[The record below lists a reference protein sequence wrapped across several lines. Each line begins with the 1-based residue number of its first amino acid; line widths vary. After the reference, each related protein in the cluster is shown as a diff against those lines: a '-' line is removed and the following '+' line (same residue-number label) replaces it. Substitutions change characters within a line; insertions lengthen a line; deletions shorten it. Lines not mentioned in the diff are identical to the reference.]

1 MEGYKQSGTSWFSVT
16 AFIASAAVTILTR
29 ESAAA
34 AAAPGGVMG
43 VTQHNLS
50 DVSFSLG

>member
-34 AAAPGGVMG
+34 AAPGGVMG

-50 DVSFSLG
+50 DVSDSLG